1 MMAALLD
8 AGALIA
14 LERDDRAL
22 WAFVKVCAKRGVD
35 LIVPSTLVL
44 SC

>member
-1 MMAALLD
+1 MSAAMLD

-22 WAFVKVCAKRGVD
+22 WAFVKVCAKRSVD
-35 LIVPSTLVL
+35 LIVPSTVVL